1 MNEELLQ
8 YIWMAG
14 LFDANS
20 LYTKDGQEIT
30 VYRRGRL
37 NTDSGPDFT
46 NAHVRI
52 DYTDWFGNIEIHLN
66 SEQWYE
72 HKHHLDKAY
81 NNTILH
87 VVLNDNKI
95 CYRADGSVLPCI
107 ELKNK
112 IAESTIVKYKQLK
125 QSKNWIPCFDAIKS
139 IDHFTVQQQLERV
152 LSLRLENKSAHLE
165 LALKKTN
172 NNWDEVFYFALA
184 RSLGFGTNSEA
195 FEQLAHNM
203 PLNIILKHQNQPLQI
218 EAMTFGIAG
227 FLEEDFDDVYF
238 QQLKQEWQFLKSKYS
253 LHTLDKSSFKF
264 MRMRPGNFPGLRLAQ
279 FAAIAG
285 KCPELFK
292 QICISYTLENLKD
305 IFQIQVSDYWNEH
318 YQFGKTSSQHRSNL
332 SQQAINQI
340 LINAVVPTLFIY
352 GKTMGDAM
360 CCEKAL
366 NLLQLLPAED
376 NVIIRNWQTLNIKA
390 NTAFDSQALIELKK
404 NHCDL
409 RKCLNCK
416 IGTKVIN

>member
-30 VYRRGRL
+30 VYKRGKL

-46 NAHVRI
+46 NAHIRI

-87 VVLNDNKI
+87 VVLDDTKI
-95 CYRADGSVLPCI
+95 CYRADGSLLPCI

-112 IAESTIVKYKQLK
+112 IANSTIEKYKQLK
-125 QSKNWIPCFDAIKS
+125 LSSKWIPCYDAIKT
-139 IDHFTVQQQLERV
+139 IDHFTIHQQLDRV
-152 LSLRLENKSAHLE
+152 LSQRLEHKTAHLE
-165 LALKKTN
+165 LALQKTN
-172 NNWDEVFYFALA
+172 NNWDSVFYFALA
-184 RSLGFGTNSEA
+184 RSLGFCTNSEA
-195 FEQLAHNM
+195 FENIAHNL
-203 PLNIILKHQNQPLQI
+203 PLNIILKHQNNPSQI
-218 EAMTFGIAG
+218 EAMVFGISG
-227 FLEEDFDDVYF
+227 FLDDECDDQYF
-238 QQLKQEWQFLKSKYS
+238 LNLKKEWAFLKSKYQF
-253 LHTLDKSSFKF
+253 HTLEKSSFKF

-279 FAAIAG
+279 FAAIAA
-285 KCPELFK
+285 KCPKLFE
-292 QICISYTLENLKD
+292 QICLSYKMEDLKSVFE
-305 IFQIQVSDYWNEH
+305 INVSEYWNEH

-332 SQQAINQI
+332 STLAIHQI

-352 GKTMGDAM
+352 GKHIGNKLF
-360 CCEKAL
+360 CEKAL
-366 NLLQLLPAED
+366 NLLQILPAE
-376 NVIIRNWQTLNIKA
+376 NNTIIRSWQELGIKV
-390 NTAFDSQALIELKK
+390 NNAFDSQALIELKK
-404 NHCDL
+404 NNCDL